1 LLTKRTVVLFVNRRP
16 CRPLSHYFVQEQFE
30 MRTWK
35 YALSAIGAALL
46 VAACGGGGGSEKSTS
61 TVGFSSMVSF
71 GDSLSDIGTYKVG
84 AVAAVGGGKWTVNS
98 ATAKN
103 WTELIAAQFGLATPC
118 PAQTGLLSII
128 PGFTGAPVQNF
139 AACRSY
145 AQGSSRVTSQFGPNS
160 IAIQQAVLA
169 QTGSGTAAAQAAG
182 LGLMAQPVATQ
193 MATHLT
199 NVGGS
204 YGGRELVTVMAGGND
219 VFLNLNGVSSAAAG
233 GAGAV
238 GAATFAGWS
247 AGVQATVAAGG
258 ATAVQAASQA
268 AVAGMAQA
276 ANELVA
282 LVNTQVLAKGA
293 RYVVVVNLPD
303 VSTTPF
309 AASLDANTR
318 GLINTMVTT
327 FNSQLSQGLVG
338 KAGVIVVDAYTQG
351 RDQVNNP
358 SQYTLTNT
366 TTAACSKN
374 SPANPLGGSSI
385 TCTAGSLIAGDTSK
399 YLFADDVHL
408 TPFGYELLAQFVTK
422 NMATA
427 GWL

>member
-1 LLTKRTVVLFVNRRP
+1 MT
-16 CRPLSHYFVQEQFE
+16 
-30 MRTWK
+30 TWK
-35 YALSAIGAALL
+35 HALGAMGAALL
-46 VAACGGGGGSEKSTS
+46 VAACGGGGSEKSTS
-61 TVGFSSMVSF
+61 TAGFNSMVSF

-98 ATAKN
+98 PNAKN
-103 WTELIAAQFGLATPC
+103 WTELVAAQFGLPAPC

-139 AACRSY
+139 PACRGY
-145 AQGSSRVTSQFGPNS
+145 AQGSSRVTSPFGPNS
-160 IAIQQAVLA
+160 IAIQQAVSA
-169 QTGSGTAAAQAAG
+169 QAGPAAAAQAAG
-182 LGLMAQPVATQ
+182 LGLMAQPVVTQ
-193 MATHLT
+193 MATHLS
-199 NVGGS
+199 NVGGAYS
-204 YGGRELVTVMAGGND
+204 GKELVTVMAGGND

-247 AGVQATVAAGG
+247 AGVQSTVAAGG
-258 ATAVQAASQA
+258 PTAVQAASQA
-268 AVAGMAQA
+268 AVAGMALA

-282 LVNTQVLAKGA
+282 AINTQVLAKGA

-309 AASLDANTR
+309 AATLDAATK

-327 FNSQLSQGLVG
+327 FNSQLSQGLAG
-338 KAGVIVVDAYTQG
+338 KSGVIIVDAYSQG
-351 RDQVNNP
+351 RDQVFNP
-358 SQYTLTNT
+358 AQYTLTNT
-366 TTAACSKN
+366 TAPACSKT

-385 TCTAGSLIAGDTSK
+385 TCTATSLIAGDTSK

>member
-1 LLTKRTVVLFVNRRP
+1 
-16 CRPLSHYFVQEQFE
+16 

-35 YALSAIGAALL
+35 HALVATGAALL
-46 VAACGGGGGSEKSTS
+46 VAGCGGGGSEKTTS
-61 TVGFSSMVSF
+61 TVGFTSMVAF

-84 AVAAVGGGKWTVNS
+84 AVAAVGGGQWTVNS
-98 ATAKN
+98 STARN
-103 WTELIAAQFGLATPC
+103 WTELIAAQFGLPALC

-128 PGFTGAPVQNF
+128 PGFPGAPVQN
-139 AACRSY
+139 AATCRSY
-145 AQGSSRVTSQFGPNS
+145 AQGSSRVTSPFGPNS
-160 IAIQQAVLA
+160 IAIQQAVQA
-169 QTGSGTAAAQAAG
+169 SSGAAAATQAAG
-182 LGLMAQPVATQ
+182 LGLMAQPVVTQ

-199 NVGGS
+199 NVGGAYS
-204 YGGRELVTVMAGGND
+204 GKELVTVMAGGND
-219 VFLNLNGVSSAAAG
+219 VFLHLNGVSNAAAG
-233 GAGAV
+233 GASAV
-238 GAATFAGWS
+238 GAAQFAGWS
-247 AGVQATVAAGG
+247 AGVQSTVAAGG
-258 ATAVQAASQA
+258 ANAANAAAQA

-276 ANELVA
+276 ATELVA
-282 LVNTQVLAKGA
+282 AIDTQLLAKGA

-309 AASLDANTR
+309 TATFDAQTR

-327 FNSQLSQGLVG
+327 FNSALSQGLAG

-358 SQYTLTNT
+358 AQYTLTNT
-366 TTAACSKN
+366 TAAACSRT
-374 SPANPLGGSSI
+374 SPANPLQGSSL
-385 TCTAGSLIAGDTSK
+385 TCTAASLVAGDTSK

-408 TPFGYELLAQFVTK
+408 TQFGYELLAQFVTK